1 MKIRCQKCGEPLDAS
16 ARFCGACG
24 SAIEDPNIG
33 RIVGGRYTLKERIRE
48 GSIGVVYAAEQVAL
62 RRKLAIKLLPAG
74 AERDPTQVERFRR
87 EGEVLCQ
94 LRSAH
99 TVTTYEFD
107 RDADGSLYIAMELTS
122 GKSLAEM
129 FRQDG
134 PFEWPRV
141 LRILQGLCDSLG
153 EAHSLGVVH
162 RNLKLENILVEPR
175 ASNPEYV
182 KVLDFG
188 LAKLLP
194 ARMDLSP
201 VGETVGAIEFMSPE
215 QLMSKPIDGRSDLYS
230 LGVIGFLL
238 VTGRHPFAHARTY
251 GDLVAAHVQ
260 MTPPLASAVRDDL
273 SPEVD
278 MVFARCLEKDPDR
291 RFPDADA
298 LAALIGVMLAPFAS
312 VAMPG
317 DTIHTPEGEEDTAL
331 AAFPTK
337 PPRGA

>member
-1 MKIRCQKCGEPLDAS
+1 L
-16 ARFCGACG
+16 
-24 SAIEDPNIG
+24 
-33 RIVGGRYTLKERIRE
+33 L
-48 GSIGVVYAAEQVAL
+48 YAAEQVAL

-74 AERDPTQVERFRR
+74 AERDPTTAERFRR

-99 TVTTYEFD
+99 TITTYEFD
-107 RDADGSLYIAMELTS
+107 RDADGSLYIAMELSS
-122 GKSLAEM
+122 GKSLAEV
-129 FRQDG
+129 FRKEG

-141 LRILQGLCDSLG
+141 LRILGGLCDSLG
-153 EAHSLGVVH
+153 EAHALGVVH

-175 ASNPEYV
+175 AANPDFV

-194 ARMDLSP
+194 VRLDLSP

-215 QLMSKPIDGRSDLYS
+215 QLMSKPIDGRSDLYA
-230 LGVIGFLL
+230 LGVLGFLL
-238 VTGRHPFAHARTY
+238 ATGRHPFAHARTY
-251 GDLVAAHVQ
+251 GDLVAAHVKL
-260 MTPPLASAVRDDL
+260 TPPIASAVRPDL

-291 RFPDADA
+291 RFPDAGA
-298 LAALIGVMLAPFAS
+298 LAALIHVMLQPFA
-312 VAMPG
+312 AIAPPG

-331 AAFPTK
+331 AEIPTK
-337 PPRGA
+337 PPR